1 MEEYEVKSTLPEFF
15 ENFKSK
21 VVVEPLDVDKL
32 PFDPTKI
39 LDRAPKNSF
48 KYHKS
53 FPSLHF
59 IKDKT
64 SRMAPFTRKEV
75 PFLKVQLKIKQKL

>member
-39 LDRAPKNSF
+39 LDRAPKSKRRRCGVELAVIVIF
-48 KYHKS
+48 
-53 FPSLHF
+53 
-59 IKDKT
+59 
-64 SRMAPFTRKEV
+64 
-75 PFLKVQLKIKQKL
+75 